1 MVFGMQWTMAAWC
14 KVNRFPLGS
23 FGYKIGATL
32 QMHPYPACS
41 ETIPVE
47 ACCCWQVRLTFE
59 ISYRYSQVAKNA
71 WKKIGNC
78 HYLPMT
84 SKGLGFHMKTSDH
97 KTRKHTTPHCQ
108 TKWTSSVAI
117 DTYTGEFGWDWS
129 ACDCYS
135 LQGGRSS
142 KTMGKHG
149 NTLRSSQSSQKKG
162 FSEAL
167 KGRIRYLKR
176 NGPVSMTTPTS
187 SIVMLVS
194 AMLVAKM
201 IFRTPAGGLSNT
213 NLMDDGQLRVPVR
226 KLRNGDITTLWKC
239 MSQNV
244 FNQSCLHSHCAKRN
258 GAWWWMTRCMFKPKW
273 LLIFV
278 LQGAVQVE
286 NPWVCRVLRKL
297 KS

>member
-1 MVFGMQWTMAAWC
+1 
-14 KVNRFPLGS
+14 
-23 FGYKIGATL
+23 
-32 QMHPYPACS
+32 
-41 ETIPVE
+41 
-47 ACCCWQVRLTFE
+47 
-59 ISYRYSQVAKNA
+59 
-71 WKKIGNC
+71 
-78 HYLPMT
+78 MT
-84 SKGLGFHMKTSDH
+84 SKGLGFHMKTGDH

-117 DTYTGEFGWDWS
+117 DTDTYTGEFGWDWA

-149 NTLRSSQSSQKKG
+149 NTLRSSQSSQKKVLWSTESKDTVSKAQWSCIDDHTHVVNSDAG
-162 FSEAL
+162 FGNVGCQNDLSYSGRWSL
-167 KGRIRYLKR
+167 KHQPDGRW
-176 NGPVSMTTPTS
+176 
-187 SIVMLVS
+187 
-194 AMLVAKM
+194 
-201 IFRTPAGGLSNT
+201 
-213 NLMDDGQLRVPVR
+213 QLRVPVR
-226 KLRNGDITTLWKC
+226 TLRNGDITTLWKC

>member
-1 MVFGMQWTMAAWC
+1 MAAWC

-41 ETIPVE
+41 ETIPLE

-71 WKKIGNC
+71 WKNIGNC

-108 TKWTSSVAI
+108 TKWTSPVAI
-117 DTYTGEFGWDWS
+117 DTYTGEFGWDWA

-162 FSEAL
+162 SL
-167 KGRIRYLKR
+167 KH
-176 NGPVSMTTPTS
+176 
-187 SIVMLVS
+187 
-194 AMLVAKM
+194 
-201 IFRTPAGGLSNT
+201 
-213 NLMDDGQLRVPVR
+213 
-226 KLRNGDITTLWKC
+226 WK
-239 MSQNV
+239 
-244 FNQSCLHSHCAKRN
+244 
-258 GAWWWMTRCMFKPKW
+258 
-273 LLIFV
+273 
-278 LQGAVQVE
+278 QG
-286 NPWVCRVLRKL
+286 CGI
-297 KS
+297 